1 MARQLR
7 FVYPD
12 AVYHVMARGDGGK
25 NCFSRILIICCFSIG
40 SMVLA
45 RGMAGGLMLGFSCR
59 ITFIYFLKLD
69 QIVEKRTN
77 HNKTMQNNRKNVTMR
92 GLVSLFTDNLVTSE
106 VSAEEFRQRCGME

>member
-1 MARQLR
+1 M
-7 FVYPD
+7 V
-12 AVYHVMARGDGGK
+12 RGDGGK
-25 NCFSRILIICCFSIG
+25 NGFSRILIICCFSIG

-45 RGMAGGLMLGFSCR
+45 RGMAGGSMLGFSCQ

-92 GLVSLFTDNLVTSE
+92 GLTS
-106 VSAEEFRQRCGME
+106 VAIVRAFNPSMSFSRGQLDQSVKCS